1 MKNLFK
7 YCAVALAVT
16 TLVSCDDFIEENRYP
31 LDEQTDSP
39 LYWNNATNVENQCNA
54 FYNNY
59 TGYGNGNG
67 YGWFYFKTLSDDQ
80 VGGSFATW
88 TNTSVPA
95 ESSDWSSPFV
105 EIRRANYIITN
116 MQTSTLSEAERNH
129 YAGIARLNRAWQYYQ
144 LVRMYG
150 DVPWVEVVADPANEA
165 SIYGARND
173 RDFVMDQVLADLN
186 FACANI
192 NGGSKTTWSKD
203 LANAMKA
210 DICLFE
216 GTYCKY
222 RTLADN
228 GKAADETRA
237 KAFLAE
243 CVTACENVMN
253 AGYTLGDDYQATYNS
268 TDLSGNSEVIFFKPY
283 QNNLFYHSLIAYTCS
298 STQINGMSKDAFDA
312 YLFKDGKPKVL
323 TTLDASDVATI
334 EYPGVDEDGK
344 PKKAEAYE
352 IQNLLDVRDGR
363 LAKTIDPAIYFE
375 GMDWVRSG
383 SDPMTSSTGYGV
395 CKYDNI
401 TIPVNKRTNTSSNYT
416 AAPLFWLAV
425 VYCNYAEAKAELG
438 TITDADLDASINKLY
453 ARAGLPA
460 LKASVGFSD
469 PANDMGVTDIIW
481 EVRRCRRCELMFDN
495 WFRYWDLVRWH
506 QLDKLDTQKNSDVIL
521 GANISQ
527 YFDYVEK
534 YNADAEAY
542 NEKVEEAKRISLISV
557 PANNGTYMNASKGK
571 TRVYEARQYFYPIP
585 SGQITLNPNLGQNPG
600 WK

>member
-16 TLVSCDDFIEENRYP
+16 TLASCDDFIEDNRYP
-31 LDEQTDSP
+31 LDEQTNSP
-39 LYWNNATNVENQCNA
+39 QYWNNAANVENQCNA

-59 TGYGNGNG
+59 TGYGNGTG
-67 YGWFYFKTLSDDQ
+67 TGWFYFKTLSDDQ
-80 VGGSFATW
+80 AGGTFATW
-88 TNTSVPA
+88 ANTAVPA
-95 ESSDWSSPFV
+95 SSSNWSSPFT

-116 MQTSTLSEAERNH
+116 MQTSTLSETERKH
-129 YAGIARLNRAWQYYQ
+129 YEGVARLNRAWQYYQ

-150 DVPWVEVVADPANEA
+150 DVPWIPVVADPGKPET
-165 SIYGARND
+165 IYGARDD
-173 RDFVMDQVLADLN
+173 RDFVMDEVLKDLN
-186 FACANI
+186 FACLNI
-192 NGGSKTTWSKD
+192 NGGSKITWSKD

-210 DICLFE
+210 EICLFE

-222 RTLADN
+222 RTVAEN
-228 GKAADETRA
+228 GKAPNATRA
-237 KAFLAE
+237 AAFLEE
-243 CVTACENVMN
+243 CVDACEAVMPK
-253 AGYTLGDDYQATYNS
+253 YSLGEDYQATYNS
-268 TDLSGNSEVIFFKPY
+268 TDLSGNKEIIFYKPY
-283 QNNLFYHSLIAYTCS
+283 QNNIFYHSLVSYTCS
-298 STQINGMSKDAFDA
+298 STQINGMTKDAFDA
-312 YLFKDGKPKVL
+312 YLFKDGKPKAL

-334 EYPGVDEDGK
+334 EYPGVDEEGK

-363 LAKTIDPAIYFE
+363 LAKTIDPVIYFE
-375 GMDWVRSG
+375 GMGWTRAGAMD
-383 SDPMTSSTGYGV
+383 MTSSTGYGV

-401 TIPVNKRTNTSSNYT
+401 TLPNDNRVNNNKAYT
-416 AAPLFWLAV
+416 QAPLFWLAV
-425 VYCNYAEAKAELG
+425 IYCNFAEAKAELG

-460 LKASVGFSD
+460 LKAAVGFSD
-469 PANDMGVTDIIW
+469 PANTWGVSDIIW

-495 WFRYWDLVRWH
+495 WYRYWDLVRWH
-506 QLDKLDTQKNSDVIL
+506 QLDKLDTQKNSEVIL

-534 YNADAEAY
+534 YNADAKAY

-571 TRVYEARQYFYPIP
+571 TRVYEARQYLYPIP
-585 SGQITLNPNLGQNPG
+585 SGQITLNENLEQNEL

>member
-16 TLVSCDDFIEENRYP
+16 TLASCDDFIEDNRYP
-31 LDEQTDSP
+31 LDEQTNSP
-39 LYWNNATNVENQCNA
+39 QYWNNAANVENQCNA

-59 TGYGNGNG
+59 TGYGNGTG
-67 YGWFYFKTLSDDQ
+67 TGWFYFKTLSDDQ
-80 VGGSFATW
+80 AGGSFATW
-88 TNTSVPA
+88 ANTAVPA
-95 ESSDWSSPFV
+95 SSSNWSSPFT

-116 MQTSTLSEAERNH
+116 MQTSTLSETERKH
-129 YAGIARLNRAWQYYQ
+129 YEGVARLNRAWQYYQ

-150 DVPWVEVVADPANEA
+150 DVPWIPVVADPGKPET
-165 SIYGARND
+165 IYGARDD
-173 RDFVMDQVLADLN
+173 RDFVMDEVLKDLN
-186 FACANI
+186 FACLNI
-192 NGGSKTTWSKD
+192 NGGSKITWSKD

-210 DICLFE
+210 EICLFE

-222 RTLADN
+222 RTEAEN
-228 GKAADETRA
+228 GKAPNAERA
-237 KAFLAE
+237 AAFLEE
-243 CVTACENVMN
+243 CVDACEAVMPK
-253 AGYTLGDDYQATYNS
+253 YSLGEDYQATYNS
-268 TDLSGNSEVIFFKPY
+268 TDLSGNKEIIFYKPY
-283 QNNLFYHSLIAYTCS
+283 QNNIFYHSLVSYVCS
-298 STQINGMSKDAFDA
+298 STQINGMTKDAFDA
-312 YLFKDGKPKVL
+312 YLFKDGKPLAL
-323 TTLDASDVATI
+323 TTCDKSDVG
-334 EYPGVDEDGK
+334 EVVDGD
-344 PKKAEAYE
+344 YR
-352 IQNLLDVRDGR
+352 IDNLLKVRDGR
-363 LAKTIDPAIYFE
+363 LAKTIDPVIYYE
-375 GMDWVRSG
+375 GMGWTRAGAMD
-383 SDPMTSSTGYGV
+383 MTSSTGYGV

-401 TIPVNKRTNTSSNYT
+401 TLPIDNRVNNNKAYT
-416 AAPLFWLAV
+416 QAPLFWLAV
-425 VYCNYAEAKAELG
+425 IYCNFAEAKAELG

-460 LKASVGFSD
+460 LKAAVGFSD
-469 PANDMGVTDIIW
+469 PANTWGVSDIIW

-495 WFRYWDLVRWH
+495 WYRYWDLVRWH

-571 TRVYEARQYFYPIP
+571 TRVYEARQYLYPIP
-585 SGQITLNPNLGQNPG
+585 SGQITLNENLEQNEL